1 MKAFFIILTVIFF
14 PITYVAA
21 QEALPEQVDKPEGD
35 GGQPNSRSHK
45 PEAVNTQSRPALP
58 PDEIFKQNISLDLRN
73 IDVLEAM
80 KFLAGKTG
88 LNIIASKNVTGRV
101 TLTVENVAIK
111 DVFDIMLRSN
121 SLAYVTQ
128 GNICN
133 VMSEAEYKS
142 FYGSSFSD
150 TRSVKVFR
158 LKYAIPEQAF
168 TLLDALKSEIGRVL
182 VDPESGNVLIMDS
195 PDRTIQMQKA
205 LDEFEKQNMVKVFS
219 LQYAKAKE
227 VEEILKTQ
235 LDSKKVGSVK
245 ADERNNQIIVQ
256 TFPRRMEEIATLIK
270 SLDRQTKEVLIE
282 AKVVKISLS
291 NQLDSGAEWEGIFKV
306 AKADGMNYVG
316 ANPFSVNQKSS
327 DAWQSRKQFLDTTMT
342 GSIGAYPFSGNT
354 AEVSSSK
361 KKTIGEEAH
370 YGIIDDKRDFDAL
383 FKYVQTLGTTR
394 VLSNP
399 KIVVVNNQE
408 AKIHIGERQAYVTST
423 TTAGSTGTNTI
434 SEDVTFVDI
443 GIQLSVTPVINDDGY
458 ITMKVKPEISSVS
471 STLVTSQ
478 NNKIPI
484 INTSLT
490 ETTVLMKDGTTLL
503 IGGLRKE
510 EKTSSGE
517 QMPFLGKIPLLG
529 FVFRNDT
536 NKTERTEHLVM
547 LTPHIISG
555 NDMDVGNERAFG
567 DKPGKEYQEYQP
579 LALEYKD
586 MYSVEPMVS
595 GELPAGAIFKP
606 YREDVDIDDSPE
618 LSMKPKI
625 MSTSPVGR
633 E

>member
-1 MKAFFIILTVIFF
+1 MRLFFIILTVIFF

-142 FYGSSFSD
+142 FYGTNFSD

-195 PDRTIQMQKA
+195 PERTIQMEKA
-205 LDEFEKQNMVKVFS
+205 LSEFEKQNMVKVFR

-291 NQLDSGAEWEGIFKV
+291 NQLDSGAE
-306 AKADGMNYVG
+306 
-316 ANPFSVNQKSS
+316 
-327 DAWQSRKQFLDTTMT
+327 
-342 GSIGAYPFSGNT
+342 
-354 AEVSSSK
+354 
-361 KKTIGEEAH
+361 
-370 YGIIDDKRDFDAL
+370 
-383 FKYVQTLGTTR
+383 
-394 VLSNP
+394 
-399 KIVVVNNQE
+399 
-408 AKIHIGERQAYVTST
+408 
-423 TTAGSTGTNTI
+423 
-434 SEDVTFVDI
+434 
-443 GIQLSVTPVINDDGY
+443 
-458 ITMKVKPEISSVS
+458 
-471 STLVTSQ
+471 
-478 NNKIPI
+478 
-484 INTSLT
+484 
-490 ETTVLMKDGTTLL
+490 
-503 IGGLRKE
+503 
-510 EKTSSGE
+510 
-517 QMPFLGKIPLLG
+517 
-529 FVFRNDT
+529 
-536 NKTERTEHLVM
+536 
-547 LTPHIISG
+547 
-555 NDMDVGNERAFG
+555 
-567 DKPGKEYQEYQP
+567 
-579 LALEYKD
+579 LE
-586 MYSVEPMVS
+586 
-595 GELPAGAIFKP
+595 
-606 YREDVDIDDSPE
+606 
-618 LSMKPKI
+618 
-625 MSTSPVGR
+625 
-633 E
+633 

>member
-1 MKAFFIILTVIFF
+1 MLNTKLSFIIIAFILF
-14 PITYVAA
+14 PSTYLSA
-21 QEALPEQVDKPEGD
+21 QEAPPEQVNKPEVV
-35 GGQPNSRSHK
+35 S
-45 PEAVNTQSRPALP
+45 TQSRPSLP
-58 PDEIFKQNISLDLRN
+58 LNEIFKQNISLDLRN
-73 IDVLEAM
+73 IDVLEAL

-88 LNIIASKNVTGRV
+88 LNIISSKNVTGRV

-121 SLAYVTQ
+121 SLAYIQQ

-133 VMSEAEYKS
+133 IMSEAEYKS
-142 FYGSSFSD
+142 FYGTNFSD
-150 TRSVKVFR
+150 TRLVKVFH

-182 VDPESGNVLIMDS
+182 VDPESGNVLLMDS
-195 PDRTIQMQKA
+195 PERISQMERS
-205 LDEFEKQNMVKVFS
+205 LNEFEKQNTVKVFS

-245 ADERNNQIIVQ
+245 ADERNNQLIVQ
-256 TFPRRMEEIATLIK
+256 TLPQRMEEITTLIK

-282 AKVVKISLS
+282 AKVVQITLS
-291 NQLDSGAEWEGIFKV
+291 NQLDSGTEWEGIFKV
-306 AKADGMNYVG
+306 AKATGMNYIG
-316 ANPFSVNQKSS
+316 ADPFSVIQKST
-327 DAWQSRKQFLDTTMT
+327 DAFKSRQQFLDTTMS
-342 GSIGAYPFSGNT
+342 GSVGAYPFSGNT
-354 AEVSSSK
+354 SDVAASK
-361 KKTIGEEAH
+361 KTTIGEQMH
-370 YGIIDDKRDFDAL
+370 FGIVDNKRDFDVL
-383 FKYVQTLGTTR
+383 IKNLQTLGTTR
-394 VLSNP
+394 ILSNP
-399 KIVVVNNQE
+399 KLVVVNNQE

-434 SEDVTFVDI
+434 SEEITFVDV
-443 GIQLSVTPVINDDGY
+443 GIQLSVTPTINDDGY

-471 STLVTSQ
+471 STLVTG
-478 NNKIPI
+478 NKNTIPI

-510 EKTSSGE
+510 EKISSSE
-517 QMPFLGKIPLLG
+517 QFPFLGKIPFLG
-529 FVFRNDT
+529 FPFRKGT
-536 NKTERTEHLVM
+536 NKTVRTENLVM
-547 LTPHIISG
+547 LTPYIISG
-555 NDMDVGNERAFG
+555 NEMNMGNERAFG

-579 LALEYKD
+579 FALEYKD

-606 YREDVDIDDSPE
+606 YREDADVDDSPG
-618 LSMKPKI
+618 LLMKPKI